1 VSDDR
6 RRRRRSRRDR
16 GDDTDQAQTKPLTD
30 EVRSDIEQWAEEAA
44 QAHGFGVFD
53 LEPTKHGRW
62 IIRVYIERVGEVD
75 EPGQDIK
82 VDECAEVSRYMEAY
96 LDKDDRVPESY
107 VLEVSSPGL
116 ERPLKRLDHV
126 ERAIGER
133 IEMIV
138 REQVDGR
145 NKFVATLTGLDGETL
160 ELEVEPANP
169 DEDSETVDAT
179 IDWEDVKKARLKH
192 EFNL

>member
-1 VSDDR
+1 MSDSR
-6 RRRRRSRRDR
+6 RRRRRSRRD
-16 GDDTDQAQTKPLTD
+16 GGSEEEQAETRPLTD
-30 EVRSDIEQWAEEAA
+30 EVREDIEAWAREAA
-44 QAHGFGVFD
+44 EAHGFGVFD

-62 IIRVYIERVGEVD
+62 IIRLYIERVGEVD

-138 REQVDGR
+138 RKQVDGR

-160 ELEVEPANP
+160 ELDVEPDAE
-169 DEDSETVDAT
+169 EDGAPTAATVE
-179 IDWEDVKKARLKH
+179 WSDVKKARLKQ

>member
-1 VSDDR
+1 MSDSR
-6 RRRRRSRRDR
+6 RRRRRSRRD
-16 GDDTDQAQTKPLTD
+16 GGSEEQAETRPLTD
-30 EVRSDIEQWAEEAA
+30 EVREDIEAWAREAA
-44 QAHGFGVFD
+44 EAHGFGVFD

-62 IIRVYIERVGEVD
+62 IIRLYIERVGEVD

-126 ERAIGER
+126 ERAVGER

-160 ELEVEPANP
+160 ELEVEPDAEQDGEP
-169 DEDSETVDAT
+169 TAATVE
-179 IDWEDVKKARLKH
+179 WSDVKKARLKQ